1 MLPVDTYLRLCEQL
15 GEEPDPEKMP
25 PDRSEFPTE
34 VQEAFL
40 IHDMLPDRWEGM
52 SGSYLGKDYSS
63 LSCMLDIY
71 SIENK
76 QLCILFLKH
85 IEARNSQTI
94 NKDLERKRK
103 SSQNKGKGIA
113 R

>member
-1 MLPVDTYLRLCEQL
+1 MLPIDTYLRICEQT
-15 GEEPDPEKMP
+15 GETPDPDKMP
-25 PDRSEFPTE
+25 PDRSSFPEE

-40 IHDMLPDRWEGM
+40 IHDLLPDRWEGM

-63 LSCMLDIY
+63 LELMLETYMIRDR
-71 SIENK
+71 
-76 QLCILFLKH
+76 QTVLLFLKH

-94 NKDLERKRK
+94 NKDLENKR
-103 SSQNKGKGIA
+103 SSKNKGAKQI

>member
-1 MLPVDTYLRLCEQL
+1 MLPIDTYLRICEEL

-25 PDRSEFPTE
+25 PDRGEFPRE

-40 IHDMLPDRWEGM
+40 IHDILPDRWEGM

-71 SIENK
+71 DIADK
-76 QLCILFLKH
+76 KLCVLFLKH

-103 SSQNKGKGIA
+103 SSKNKGGSVAK
-113 R
+113 